1 MSGITEETGWNQRR
15 YDIRTYTT
23 QNERNRRVGTAGE
36 IPEKYRKNTFILVT
50 NVL

>member
-15 YDIRTYTT
+15 YDIRTI
-23 QNERNRRVGTAGE
+23 QRRMSGTDVLVLR
-36 IPEKYRKNTFILVT
+36 EKYRKNTFILVT

>member
-36 IPEKYRKNTFILVT
+36 IPENTFILVT